1 MFKKQKDFFGFNKT
15 INWNKLKDP
24 KVLKE
29 LEKIFEEKKLTS
41 ERASLQASKRA
52 SRRDNMKVKK
62 VNWYDEELHKFYD
75 TKKDNDGFIY
85 GLYGYDGDNIIDV
98 QWFKSEIERDQQASE
113 QKG

>member
-1 MFKKQKDFFGFNKT
+1 MFNFVRISGGFKNKFVQAP
-15 INWNKLKDP
+15 IL
-24 KVLKE
+24 
-29 LEKIFEEKKLTS
+29 KLTS
-41 ERASLQASKRA
+41 ERASKPTSERA

>member
-1 MFKKQKDFFGFNKT
+1 MV
-15 INWNKLKDP
+15 I
-24 KVLKE
+24 VLSNRDC
-29 LEKIFEEKKLTS
+29 LVQHWLY
-41 ERASLQASKRA
+41 
-52 SRRDNMKVKK
+52 SRSSINMKVKK

-98 QWFKSEIERDQQASE
+98 QWFKSEIERDQQASK

>member
-1 MFKKQKDFFGFNKT
+1 MRDETQS
-15 INWNKLKDP
+15 P
-24 KVLKE
+24 VL
-29 LEKIFEEKKLTS
+29 KLTS
-41 ERASLQASKRA
+41 DKRQARK
-52 SRRDNMKVKK
+52 DNMKVKK

-85 GLYGYDGDNIIDV
+85 GLYGYDGDDIIDV